1 MGDDPGHKDR
11 LAHARVGYYFLGPKA
26 ENFHVLSE
34 LMGKVLQDQ
43 QTVRQILYR
52 DDPSS
57 SHLE

>member
-1 MGDDPGHKDR
+1 MILVTETDF
-11 LAHARVGYYFLGPKA
+11 AHARVGSYFLGFKA
-26 ENFHVLSE
+26 ENFYVLSE

-43 QTVRQILYR
+43 QTVRQNLYR